1 MPRNCTPTY
10 FFHGPLLWHRDV
22 HAQRSISIGILCDK
36 LKSQNHCFQTH
47 VGLQGNT
54 GHRQD
59 NRHAIQWR
67 KRTLCFIIAS
77 ESVIQ
82 QYKGKKLT
90 EINFPFGDVIMI
102 ILKQLLFILNIEKF
116 LPKYDLFDDRKLLQ
130 YNLNKGFWFFILN
143 SIAFWEIK
151 TSMRIL
157 GIMNHDYLEFFLKD
171 IMLADWQA
179 NVLSLCVLCF
189 YLWPTKHKG

>member
-1 MPRNCTPTY
+1 M
-10 FFHGPLLWHRDV
+10 
-22 HAQRSISIGILCDK
+22 
-36 LKSQNHCFQTH
+36 H

-59 NRHAIQWR
+59 NRHAIQWQ

-116 LPKYDLFDDRKLLQ
+116 LPKYDLLGDRKLLQ
-130 YNLNKGFWFFILN
+130 YNLNKGF
-143 SIAFWEIK
+143 
-151 TSMRIL
+151 
-157 GIMNHDYLEFFLKD
+157 
-171 IMLADWQA
+171 
-179 NVLSLCVLCF
+179 
-189 YLWPTKHKG
+189 